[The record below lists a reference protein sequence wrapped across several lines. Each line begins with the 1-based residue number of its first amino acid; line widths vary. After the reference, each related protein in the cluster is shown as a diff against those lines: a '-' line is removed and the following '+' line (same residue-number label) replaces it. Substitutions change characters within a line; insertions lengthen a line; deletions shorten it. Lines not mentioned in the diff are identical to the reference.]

1 MLKFSPLCY
10 RGDRAVRAL
19 DDRALERETEPDD
32 VARDRELIDEE
43 DDRPLLKD
51 EEDWRLGRVE
61 DREELP
67 DDGVYALLD
76 RDELVLGL

>member
-10 RGDRAVRAL
+10 RGDRAARAL
-19 DDRALERETEPDD
+19 DDRALERETDAP
-32 VARDRELIDEE
+32 RDRELID

-51 EEDWRLGRVE
+51 AEERTLDRAE
-61 DREELP
+61 EREELL